1 MQLSENDTKSTFIA
15 GKLRYKITKDS
26 VIIEIVKNGLN
37 IDFKEI
43 PRMANVSEILH
54 SEKEK

>member
-37 IDFKEI
+37 IDFQER